1 MFLPVIGEREHLHAR
16 GRPWRA
22 VPITALIA
30 AQNTTPSHEPRS
42 PDRRRGRGEGPA
54 RRRRAARSVGRSAER
69 AFCAVIL
76 GSSLLFFSLS
86 IFFFLSPLF
95 FYLLHSLFS
104 SKGTPDNG
112 LPRGAITAS
121 RSRLETGK
129 QASRQ
134 ALGHPHYRTRWR
146 ARALGHKRQ
155 GTAAAVAWW
164 HCDGEVP
171 RQH

>member
-1 MFLPVIGEREHLHAR
+1 MASRADNSLNSRAKHNTIARASVPRQTPRE
-16 GRPWRA
+16 
-22 VPITALIA
+22 
-30 AQNTTPSHEPRS
+30 
-42 PDRRRGRGEGPA
+42 GRGPCTPPKG
-54 RRRRAARSVGRSAER
+54 RSVGRAVGR
-69 AFCAVIL
+69 AGFLCGHSRVIT
-76 GSSLLFFSLS
+76 SLFLSFYLYFSLS
-86 IFFFLSPLF
+86 PF